1 MKRFVIAACA
11 MLTWALVVACAA
23 RAEDAKAIS
32 LKEAIDT
39 ALKTNVD
46 LLRATSLTESQEIS
60 LRRSKTDFLPDL
72 RLSLGATRSYGKEE
86 AQRSNN
92 FEWEHSNSMNLSV
105 SSGLEVFS
113 GFGRIAALRQSRL
126 QLDAGRKSL
135 ARSREQVIYETVQQ
149 FVLVV
154 LDGELTSVDEQNLEA
169 QKRQLAQIEAFTKA
183 GRRPIVDLYQ
193 QQAAVA
199 DAESR
204 LLIDRRDYE
213 VDTYK
218 LLQIMGVSPGA
229 GYSIVAP
236 DVEEMTNGLAGL
248 VGEDAA
254 TKALSGRADLEAQ
267 RLQVEAA
274 KRQITASRAGY
285 WPSLS
290 ISAGAGTGYRSG
302 GGFDFG
308 DQFYSNNL
316 NASVGISLSAPI
328 FDRLATKSSVDQA
341 KVQLRQAQLDVTKLE
356 LQVEVDVRQALED
369 YATASKAVEV
379 AVAQSTYSEQALKS
393 MEERYRVNAST
404 LVELTQARATSLQS
418 IYNLINARYS
428 RLLRGVAVLYYA
440 GRIGDVLSLFE

>member
-1 MKRFVIAACA
+1 
-11 MLTWALVVACAA
+11 
-23 RAEDAKAIS
+23 
-32 LKEAIDT
+32 
-39 ALKTNVD
+39 
-46 LLRATSLTESQEIS
+46 
-60 LRRSKTDFLPDL
+60 
-72 RLSLGATRSYGKEE
+72 
-86 AQRSNN
+86 
-92 FEWEHSNSMNLSV
+92 
-105 SSGLEVFS
+105 
-113 GFGRIAALRQSRL
+113 
-126 QLDAGRKSL
+126 
-135 ARSREQVIYETVQQ
+135 
-149 FVLVV
+149 
-154 LDGELTSVDEQNLEA
+154 
-169 QKRQLAQIEAFTKA
+169 
-183 GRRPIVDLYQ
+183 
-193 QQAAVA
+193 
-199 DAESR
+199 
-204 LLIDRRDYE
+204 
-213 VDTYK
+213 
-218 LLQIMGVSPGA
+218 
-229 GYSIVAP
+229 VAP